1 MPKRDDF
8 NFFPPE
14 AWQGPSPAFCS
25 SSKLLEDLRPPE
37 AAALI
42 FSFFLFLLL
51 FFFSFFFLLRP
62 WAARLD
68 CPARKSDKK
77 VKGVKKACR
86 GNSVVNERTRPPP
99 RGATPLAETTTGR
112 GRPCRLGGPDDL
124 LPILRD
130 FPRTSEKIV
139 RRRKSETGPG
149 GHFPLILYTGR
160 PSLGVSL
167 FLRGEIFSEVQ
178 GKPHGFP
185 VLRPLAGR
193 THFEARRRRTPW
205 RGRHPDEICP
215 PSRHHF
221 FTTFTFLSLFLAGLS
236 RSILDETPAK
246 PN

>member
-62 WAARLD
+62 WAPRLD

-86 GNSVVNERTRPPP
+86 SNSVVRERTRPPP
-99 RGATPLAETTTGR
+99 RGVTPLAETANGR
-112 GRPCRLGGPDDL
+112 GRPCRGGGPGGVL
-124 LPILRD
+124 LILRE
-130 FPRTSEKIV
+130 FPKTPEKISP
-139 RRRKSETGPG
+139 RRKSETPKE
-149 GHFPLILYTGR
+149 GR
-160 PSLGVSL
+160 PVYK
-167 FLRGEIFSEVQ
+167 IK
-178 GKPHGFP
+178 GK
-185 VLRPLAGR
+185 
-193 THFEARRRRTPW
+193 
-205 RGRHPDEICP
+205 
-215 PSRHHF
+215 
-221 FTTFTFLSLFLAGLS
+221 
-236 RSILDETPAK
+236 
-246 PN
+246 